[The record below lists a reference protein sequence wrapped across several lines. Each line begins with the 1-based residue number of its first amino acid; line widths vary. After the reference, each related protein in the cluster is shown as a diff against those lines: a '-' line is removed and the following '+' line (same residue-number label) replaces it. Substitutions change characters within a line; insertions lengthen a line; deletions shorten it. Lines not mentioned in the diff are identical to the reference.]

1 MAEFIWIKPWIATD
15 THAAALVSELH
26 KELNSTHILFEKCN
40 RAIGRRIDCDD
51 VLFECID
58 GTFAL
63 VHLTWLGVKDLH
75 PDFPWT
81 RLFLTFHDFVEKVMI
96 PDSQNFCNQ

>member
-1 MAEFIWIKPWIATD
+1 MSEFTWLKPWV
-15 THAAALVSELH
+15 AADRHGIALVSELNR
-26 KELNSTHILFEKCN
+26 ELNPTHILFEMCH

-51 VLFECID
+51 VLFECTD

-63 VHLTWLGVKDLH
+63 VHLTWLGKKDLH

-81 RLFLTFHDFVEKVMI
+81 RLFLTFEEFTINVMI
-96 PDSQNFCNQ
+96 PDSNDFCE